1 MLSRAPASYVSPTA
15 RFRSELGALL
25 LLAIPVVLSELGW
38 MATSI
43 VDTIMVGRLS
53 PAAIGAVGISSA
65 IFYTPA
71 LFGIGLLLGL
81 DTLVAQAYGRG
92 DFDDCHRALAQGV
105 YLAIAYTP
113 IAMLMV
119 GFAPH
124 LFPLLGITETVRA
137 PAREYIHLLNLS
149 ALPLLI
155 YVAFRRYLQ
164 GVGKVRPVTFALISA
179 NLVNWFGNWALIYG
193 KFGLPAMGVRGSALS
208 TVVAR
213 IYMAGVLVWW
223 AWKHER
229 DRGHPLFAHWPGL
242 RPAQF
247 RRLLLLG
254 WPAASQLLF
263 EVGAFS
269 LATLMAGRLSPDILA
284 AHQIVLNSASLTYM
298 VPLGVSAAAAISVG
312 HAIGAGNRPLARRNG
327 SMAIAIGTAF
337 MALAAIAFL
346 TIPQSLVHVYTHD
359 GQTVAVAVRL
369 LAVAA
374 VFQVFDAIQGVGTGA
389 LRGLGKTRGPMVINL
404 LAYGVIGLPI
414 GMPSV
419 SRPLRHLRAVDW
431 PDPRAHLCRRV
442 GAHDV
447 AQAVQGGLTRRSEML
462 GRSFGVWVRTEGKGC
477 RTYGAPT
484 ARRGRRDHQPLIPS
498 PFRAGLTFGGPALR
512 A

>member
-1 MLSRAPASYVSPTA
+1 MPAASPISWLLQSVKVRRTMLSRASVSQVSPSA
-15 RFRSELGALL
+15 RFRSELAALL

-38 MATSI
+38 MAMSM

-71 LFGIGLLLGL
+71 LIGIGLLLGL
-81 DTLVAQAYGRG
+81 DTLVAQAFGRG

-105 YLAIAYTP
+105 YLAIIYTP
-113 IAMLMV
+113 LAMLVV

-124 LFPLLGITETVRA
+124 LFPIIGITEAVRT
-137 PAREYIHLLNLS
+137 PARQYIQLLNFS

-193 KFGLPAMGVRGSALS
+193 KLGLPALGVRGSALS
-208 TVVAR
+208 TVLAR
-213 IYMAGVLVWW
+213 VYMAGVLIWW

-242 RPAQF
+242 RPGLF
-247 RRLLLLG
+247 RRLVQLG

-269 LATLMAGRLSPDILA
+269 IATLMAGRLSPAILA

-312 HAIGAGNRPLARRNG
+312 HAVGAGNRPLARRNG
-327 SMAIAIGTAF
+327 SMAIGIGAVF
-337 MALAAIAFL
+337 MALAATAFL
-346 TIPQSLVHVYTHD
+346 TIPRQLVHIYTHD
-359 GQTVAVAVRL
+359 SQTVAVAMR
-369 LAVAA
+369 
-374 VFQVFDAIQGVGTGA
+374 
-389 LRGLGKTRGPMVINL
+389 
-404 LAYGVIGLPI
+404 
-414 GMPSV
+414 
-419 SRPLRHLRAVDW
+419 
-431 PDPRAHLCRRV
+431 
-442 GAHDV
+442 
-447 AQAVQGGLTRRSEML
+447 
-462 GRSFGVWVRTEGKGC
+462 
-477 RTYGAPT
+477 
-484 ARRGRRDHQPLIPS
+484 
-498 PFRAGLTFGGPALR
+498 
-512 A
+512 

>member
-1 MLSRAPASYVSPTA
+1 MLTRAPLTQSAPA
-15 RFRSELGALL
+15 NLRRELAALL
-25 LLAIPVVLSELGW
+25 RLAIPVVLSELGW
-38 MATSI
+38 MAMSI
-43 VDTIMVGRLS
+43 VDTIMVGHLS

-81 DTLVAQAYGRG
+81 DTLVAQAFGRG

-105 YLAIAYTP
+105 YLAIAYAP
-113 IAMLMV
+113 LAMLMV

-124 LFPLLGITETVRA
+124 LFPILGITEAVRA
-137 PAREYIHLLNLS
+137 PAREYLQLLNLS

-223 AWKHER
+223 AWRHER

-242 RPAQF
+242 QLAQF
-247 RRLLLLG
+247 RRLIQLG

-269 LATLMAGRLSPDILA
+269 FATLLAGRLSPDVLA

-298 VPLGVSAAAAISVG
+298 VPLGVSAAAAIAVG
-312 HAIGAGNRPLARRNG
+312 HAVGAGDRALARRSG
-327 SMAIAIGTAF
+327 SMAIAIGGVF
-337 MALAAIAFL
+337 MALAATLFL
-346 TIPQSLVHVYTHD
+346 TLPQTLIHIYTHD
-359 GQTVAVAVRL
+359 QQTVAIGVRL

-374 VFQVFDAIQGVGTGA
+374 VFQIFDGIQGVGTGA
-389 LRGLGKTRGPMVINL
+389 MRGLGKTRGPMVVNL
-404 LAYGVIGLPI
+404 IAYGVIGLPVGYI
-414 GMPSV
+414 LCFKTRLGIYGLWTGLTLALIFAAGVVLTQWLRESKV
-419 SRPLRHLRAVDW
+419 RPLRS
-431 PDPRAHLCRRV
+431 
-442 GAHDV
+442 G
-447 AQAVQGGLTRRSEML
+447 
-462 GRSFGVWVRTEGKGC
+462 
-477 RTYGAPT
+477 
-484 ARRGRRDHQPLIPS
+484 
-498 PFRAGLTFGGPALR
+498 
-512 A
+512 

>member
-1 MLSRAPASYVSPTA
+1 MLSRSPTTQSPPNSG
-15 RFRSELGALL
+15 FRSELAALL
-25 LLAIPVVLSELGW
+25 VLAIPVVLSELGW
-38 MATSI
+38 MAMSI

-81 DTLVAQAYGRG
+81 DTLVAQAFGRG

-137 PAREYIHLLNLS
+137 PATEYIRLLNLS

-193 KFGLPAMGVRGSALS
+193 KLGLPAMGVRGSALS
-208 TVVAR
+208 TCVAR
-213 IYMAGVLVWW
+213 VYMAAVLVWW

-242 RPAQF
+242 RLAQF

-284 AHQIVLNSASLTYM
+284 AHQIVLNCASLTYM

-312 HAIGAGNRPLARRNG
+312 HAVGAGNRPLARRNG
-327 SMAIAIGTAF
+327 SMAIGIGAVF
-337 MALAAIAFL
+337 MALAATAFL
-346 TIPQSLVHVYTHD
+346 TIPQALIHVYTHD
-359 GQTVAVAVRL
+359 RQTVAVGTGL

-374 VFQVFDAIQGVGTGA
+374 IFQVFDAIQGVGTGA
-389 LRGLGKTRGPMVINL
+389 LRGLGKTRGPMVVNL
-404 LAYGVIGLPI
+404 IAYGVIGLPI
-414 GMPSV
+414 GYILCFKT
-419 SRPLRHLRAVDW
+419 PLGIYGLW
-431 PDPRAHLCRRV
+431 C
-442 GAHDV
+442 
-447 AQAVQGGLTRRSEML
+447 GLTL
-462 GRSFGVWVRTEGKGC
+462 
-477 RTYGAPT
+477 A
-484 ARRGRRDHQPLIPS
+484 LI
-498 PFRAGLTFGGPALR
+498 FAAALVLTMWLKQSKVA
-512 A
+512 

>member
-1 MLSRAPASYVSPTA
+1 MSSHAPLTQASPA
-15 RFRSELGALL
+15 GRFRRELAALL
-25 LLAIPVVLSELGW
+25 LLAVPVVLSELGW
-38 MATSI
+38 MAMSI

-53 PAAIGAVGISSA
+53 PAAIGAVGISNA
-65 IFYTPA
+65 IFYVPA

-81 DTLVAQAYGRG
+81 DTLVAQAFGRG

-105 YLAIAYTP
+105 YLAIVYAP
-113 IAMLMV
+113 FAMLLV
-119 GFAPH
+119 GLAPH
-124 LFPLLGITETVRA
+124 LFPVLGITQTVRA
-137 PAREYIHLLNLS
+137 PATQYIHLLNLS

-193 KFGLPAMGVRGSALS
+193 KLGLPAMGVRGSALS

-213 IYMAGVLVWW
+213 VYMAGVLVWW

-229 DRGHPLFAHWPGL
+229 DRGHPLFARWPGIRADL
-242 RPAQF
+242 F
-247 RRLLLLG
+247 RRLLQLG

-312 HAIGAGNRPLARRNG
+312 HAVGAGDRARARRNG
-327 SMAIAIGTAF
+327 SMAIALGVVF
-337 MALAAIAFL
+337 MALAAAAFL
-346 TIPQSLVHVYTHD
+346 SMPQPILHVYTHD
-359 GQTVAVAVRL
+359 QQTVAVGVRL

-374 VFQVFDAIQGVGTGA
+374 IFQVFDGIQGIGTGA
-389 LRGLGKTRGPMVINL
+389 LRGLGKTRGPMLVNL
-404 LAYGVIGLPI
+404 VAYGVIGLPI
-414 GMPSV
+414 GYT
-419 SRPLRHLRAVDW
+419 
-431 PDPRAHLCRRV
+431 LCFKTRF
-442 GAHDV
+442 GIY
-447 AQAVQGGLTRRSEML
+447 GLWSGLTLALIFAAALILAMWLKDSKLARDN
-462 GRSFGVWVRTEGKGC
+462 VR
-477 RTYGAPT
+477 
-484 ARRGRRDHQPLIPS
+484 
-498 PFRAGLTFGGPALR
+498 
-512 A
+512 

>member
-1 MLSRAPASYVSPTA
+1 MLSRTPATPLPPPA
-15 RFRSELGALL
+15 RFRSELRALL

-38 MATSI
+38 IGMTV

-81 DTLVAQAYGRG
+81 DTLVAQAFGRG

-105 YLAIAYTP
+105 YLAMAFTP
-113 IAMLMV
+113 IAMLLV

-124 LFPLLGITETVRA
+124 LFPLLGITDAVRA
-137 PAREYIHLLNLS
+137 PAQEYIQWLNFS

-193 KFGLPAMGVRGSALS
+193 KLGLPAMGVRGSALS
-208 TVVAR
+208 TCVAR
-213 IYMAGVLVWW
+213 VYMAAVLVWW

-229 DRGHPLFAHWPGL
+229 ERGHPLFAHWPGG

-247 RRLLLLG
+247 RRLLILG

-269 LATLMAGRLSPDILA
+269 LATLMAGRLSPDILG

-312 HAIGAGNRPLARRNG
+312 HGVGAGDRARARREF
-327 SMAIAIGTAF
+327 S
-337 MALAAIAFL
+337 
-346 TIPQSLVHVYTHD
+346 HD
-359 GQTVAVAVRL
+359 
-369 LAVAA
+369 
-374 VFQVFDAIQGVGTGA
+374 
-389 LRGLGKTRGPMVINL
+389 LR
-404 LAYGVIGLPI
+404 
-414 GMPSV
+414 
-419 SRPLRHLRAVDW
+419 
-431 PDPRAHLCRRV
+431 
-442 GAHDV
+442 
-447 AQAVQGGLTRRSEML
+447 
-462 GRSFGVWVRTEGKGC
+462 
-477 RTYGAPT
+477 
-484 ARRGRRDHQPLIPS
+484 
-498 PFRAGLTFGGPALR
+498 
-512 A
+512 

>member
-1 MLSRAPASYVSPTA
+1 MVSPAPATQPTPNT
-15 RFRSELGALL
+15 RFRSELAALL

-38 MATSI
+38 MAMSI

-81 DTLVAQAYGRG
+81 DTLVAQAFGRG

-137 PAREYIHLLNLS
+137 PAREYIYLLNLS

-193 KFGLPAMGVRGSALS
+193 KLGLPAMGVRGSALS
-208 TVVAR
+208 TCVAR
-213 IYMAGVLVWW
+213 VYMAAVLVWW

-229 DRGHPLFAHWPGL
+229 DRGHPLFAHWPGI

-247 RRLLLLG
+247 RRLLVLG

-269 LATLMAGRLSPDILA
+269 LATLMAGRLSPGILA
-284 AHQIVLNSASLTYM
+284 AHQIVLNCASLTYM

-312 HAIGAGNRPLARRNG
+312 HAVGAGNRALARRNG
-327 SMAIAIGTAF
+327 SMAIAIGAVF
-337 MALAAIAFL
+337 MALAAAAFL
-346 TIPQSLVHVYTHD
+346 TIPQTLIHVYTHD
-359 GQTVAVAVRL
+359 RQTVAVGTRL

-374 VFQVFDAIQGVGTGA
+374 VFQIFDAIQGVGTGA

-404 LAYGVIGLPI
+404 IAYGVIGLPI
-414 GMPSV
+414 GYTLCFKT
-419 SRPLRHLRAVDW
+419 PLGIYGLWSGLTLALIFAAALVLSMWLKQSRAV
-431 PDPRAHLCRRV
+431 
-442 GAHDV
+442 
-447 AQAVQGGLTRRSEML
+447 
-462 GRSFGVWVRTEGKGC
+462 
-477 RTYGAPT
+477 
-484 ARRGRRDHQPLIPS
+484 
-498 PFRAGLTFGGPALR
+498 
-512 A
+512 

>member
-1 MLSRAPASYVSPTA
+1 MLDGGIATHDQPAA
-15 RFRSELGALL
+15 RFRRELSELLH
-25 LLAIPVVLSELGW
+25 LAIPTVLSELGW
-38 MATSI
+38 MAMSI

-81 DTLVAQAYGRG
+81 DTLVAHAFGRG
-92 DFDDCHRALAQGV
+92 DYDDCHRALAQGV
-105 YLAIAYTP
+105 YLAIAYAP
-113 IAMLMV
+113 LAMLLV

-124 LFPLLGITETVRA
+124 LFPVIGITTAVRA
-137 PAREYIHLLNLS
+137 PAAEYIRLLNWS
-149 ALPLLI
+149 APPLLI

-179 NLVNWFGNWALIYG
+179 NLVNWFGNWVLIYG
-193 KFGLPAMGVRGSALS
+193 RLGLPAMGVRGSALS

-213 IYMAGVLVWW
+213 IYMAGVLIFW

-229 DRGHPLFAHWPGL
+229 ERGHPLFAHWPGL

-247 RRLLLLG
+247 RRLLQLG

-269 LATLMAGRLSPDILA
+269 LTTLMAGRLPPDVLA

-312 HAIGAGNRPLARRNG
+312 HAIGAGDRARARRNG
-327 SMAIAIGTAF
+327 SMAIALGTAF
-337 MALAAIAFL
+337 MAVAAAVFVLAPKI
-346 TIPQSLVHVYTHD
+346 LVNIYTQD
-359 GQTVAVAVRL
+359 PGTVTVGVHL

-374 VFQVFDAIQGVGTGA
+374 IFQIFDGIQGIGTGA
-389 LRGLGKTRGPMVINL
+389 LRGLGSTRGPMIINL
-404 LAYGVIGLPI
+404 IAYGVIGLPI
-414 GMPSV
+414 G
-419 SRPLRHLRAVDW
+419 W
-431 PDPRAHLCRRV
+431 FLCFV
-442 GAHDV
+442 IGWGV
-447 AQAVQGGLTRRSEML
+447 YGLWSGLTLALIFAAAMVL
-462 GRSFGVWVRTEGKGC
+462 KMWVQKS
-477 RTYGAPT
+477 AT
-484 ARRGRRDHQPLIPS
+484 A
-498 PFRAGLTFGGPALR
+498 
-512 A
+512 

>member
-1 MLSRAPASYVSPTA
+1 MLSRSQATQFTPAT
-15 RFRSELGALL
+15 RFRSELAALL

-38 MATSI
+38 MAMSI

-81 DTLVAQAYGRG
+81 DTLVAQAFGRG

-113 IAMLMV
+113 VAMLLV

-124 LFPLLGITETVRA
+124 LFPVLGITETVRA
-137 PAREYIHLLNLS
+137 PAMEYIQLLNLS

-193 KFGLPAMGVRGSALS
+193 KLGLPAMGVRGSALS
-208 TVVAR
+208 TCVAR
-213 IYMAGVLVWW
+213 VYMAAVLVWW

-229 DRGHPLFAHWPGL
+229 ERGHPLFAHWPGL

-247 RRLLLLG
+247 RRLLVLG

-312 HAIGAGNRPLARRNG
+312 HAVGAGNRPLARRNG
-327 SMAIAIGTAF
+327 SMAIAIGTVF
-337 MALAAIAFL
+337 MALAATAFL
-346 TIPQSLVHVYTHD
+346 TIPQKLIHVYTHD
-359 GQTVAVAVRL
+359 GQTVTVAVRL

-374 VFQVFDAIQGVGTGA
+374 VFQVFDAVQGVGTGA

-404 LAYGVIGLPI
+404 IAYGIIGLPI
-414 GMPSV
+414 GYTLCFKT
-419 SRPLRHLRAVDW
+419 PLGIYGLW
-431 PDPRAHLCRRV
+431 S
-442 GAHDV
+442 
-447 AQAVQGGLTRRSEML
+447 GLTL
-462 GRSFGVWVRTEGKGC
+462 
-477 RTYGAPT
+477 A
-484 ARRGRRDHQPLIPS
+484 LI
-498 PFRAGLTFGGPALR
+498 FAAALVL
-512 A
+512 AMWLKQSKVA

>member
-1 MLSRAPASYVSPTA
+1 
-15 RFRSELGALL
+15 
-25 LLAIPVVLSELGW
+25 
-38 MATSI
+38 
-43 VDTIMVGRLS
+43 
-53 PAAIGAVGISSA
+53 VGISSA

-81 DTLVAQAYGRG
+81 DTLVAQAFGRG

-137 PAREYIHLLNLS
+137 PAREYIQLLNLS

-193 KFGLPAMGVRGSALS
+193 KLGLPAMGVRGSALS

-213 IYMAGVLVWW
+213 VYMAGVLVWW

-247 RRLLLLG
+247 RRLLVLG

-284 AHQIVLNSASLTYM
+284 AHQIVLNCASLTYM

-312 HAIGAGNRPLARRNG
+312 HAVGAGNRPLARRNG
-327 SMAIAIGTAF
+327 SMAIAIGTVF

-346 TIPQSLVHVYTHD
+346 TIPRALIHVYTHD
-359 GQTVAVAVRL
+359 RQTVAVGSRL

-374 VFQVFDAIQGVGTGA
+374 VFQVFDAVQGVGTGA
-389 LRGLGKTRGPMVINL
+389 LRGLGKTRGPMVVNL
-404 LAYGVIGLPI
+404 IAYGVIGLPI
-414 GMPSV
+414 GYTLCFKT
-419 SRPLRHLRAVDW
+419 PLGIYGLW
-431 PDPRAHLCRRV
+431 S
-442 GAHDV
+442 
-447 AQAVQGGLTRRSEML
+447 GLTL
-462 GRSFGVWVRTEGKGC
+462 
-477 RTYGAPT
+477 A
-484 ARRGRRDHQPLIPS
+484 LI
-498 PFRAGLTFGGPALR
+498 FAAALVLTMWLKQSKLV
-512 A
+512 

>member
-1 MLSRAPASYVSPTA
+1 MSARTPLTQSAPANL
-15 RFRSELGALL
+15 RRELAALL
-25 LLAIPVVLSELGW
+25 RLAIPVVLSELGW
-38 MATSI
+38 MAMSI

-105 YLAIAYTP
+105 YLAIAYAP
-113 IAMLMV
+113 FAMLMV

-124 LFPLLGITETVRA
+124 LFPVLGITEAVRA
-137 PAREYIHLLNLS
+137 PARQYIQLLNLS

-213 IYMAGVLVWW
+213 IYMASVLVWW
-223 AWKHER
+223 AWRHER

-242 RPAQF
+242 RLAQF
-247 RRLLLLG
+247 RRLIQLG

-269 LATLMAGRLSPDILA
+269 FATLLAARLSPDILA

-298 VPLGVSAAAAISVG
+298 VPLGVSAAAAIAVG
-312 HAIGAGNRPLARRNG
+312 HAVGAGDRALARRSG
-327 SMAIAIGTAF
+327 SMAIAIGAGF
-337 MALAAIAFL
+337 MALAATVFVTL
-346 TIPQSLVHVYTHD
+346 PQMLIHIYTHD
-359 GQTVAVAVRL
+359 QQTVAIGVRL

-374 VFQVFDAIQGVGTGA
+374 VFQIFDGIQGVGTGA
-389 LRGLGKTRGPMVINL
+389 MRGLGKTRGPMLVNL
-404 LAYGVIGLPI
+404 IAYGVIGLPVGYI
-414 GMPSV
+414 
-419 SRPLRHLRAVDW
+419 
-431 PDPRAHLCRRV
+431 LCFKTRL
-442 GAHDV
+442 GIF
-447 AQAVQGGLTRRSEML
+447 GLWTGLTLALIFAAGVVLTLWLKESKVRLQRS
-462 GRSFGVWVRTEGKGC
+462 
-477 RTYGAPT
+477 
-484 ARRGRRDHQPLIPS
+484 
-498 PFRAGLTFGGPALR
+498 
-512 A
+512 